1 MRTDILTH
9 TNDNLYIVA
18 YDTMIIN
25 AHFIDKYDESVFKK
39 TFILDLSDNESDSEK
54 TVKQVLETYANKY
67 DAYVLNYRVLSNI
80 NKDNTFKTLFS
91 E

>member
-1 MRTDILTH
+1 MRDDILAH
-9 TNDNLYIVA
+9 SNDNLYIVA

-39 TFILDLSDNESDSEK
+39 TFILDLSDDESESEK
-54 TVKQVLETYANKY
+54 TVKQILETYASKY
-67 DAYVLNYRVLSNI
+67 DAYVLNYRVLSDI
-80 NKDNTFKTLFS
+80 NKDNTFKTIIS